1 MATPAKARIYLASR
15 SSRRRELLKQI
26 GVAFEMLLLRE
37 HPRGPDVD
45 ESRRPGESPDDY
57 VRRVCRAKADTGWD
71 RVVQRQLR
79 RFPVL
84 AADTVVSVDLEI
96 LGKPAGPGDAARML
110 RLLSGREHR
119 VLTAVAVRFDAAF
132 DLLLS
137 ESRVRFCDIGEAR
150 IQAYVESGE
159 PNDKA
164 GAYAIQGRAGAFVA
178 ELHGSYSGVMGLPLY
193 ETTQLLEKFLG
204 GRVPAGNVATAPVEQ
219 PAQG

>member
-26 GVAFEMLLLRE
+26 GVAFEMLVLRE

-45 ESRRPGESPDDY
+45 ESRRPGESPDAY
-57 VRRVCRAKADTGWD
+57 VRRVCRAKADTGWQ
-71 RVVQRQLR
+71 RVVQRQLQ

-84 AADTVVSVDLEI
+84 AADTVVSVEEEI
-96 LGKPAGPGDAARML
+96 LGKPAGPADAARML

-119 VLTAVAVRFDAAF
+119 VLTAVAIKFDAACE
-132 DLLLS
+132 LSVS
-137 ESRVRFCDIGEAR
+137 ESRVRFCELGEAR
-150 IQAYVESGE
+150 IQSYVASGE

-193 ETTQLLEKFLG
+193 ETAQLLEKFLG
-204 GRVPAGNVATAPVEQ
+204 GRVPAGNTEAAPVKQ
-219 PAQG
+219 PAQA

>member
-1 MATPAKARIYLASR
+1 MATPAKTRIYLASR
-15 SSRRRELLKQI
+15 SPRRRELLKQI

-37 HPRGPDVD
+37 HPRGPEVD
-45 ESRRPGESPDDY
+45 ESRGPSESPDAY

-96 LGKPAGPGDAARML
+96 LGKPADPADAARML

-119 VLTAVAVRFDAAF
+119 VLTAIAIRFDAACE
-132 DLLLS
+132 LSVS
-137 ESRVRFCDIGEAR
+137 ESRVRFCELGEAR

-193 ETTQLLEKFLG
+193 ETTRLLEKFLG
-204 GRVPAGNVATAPVEQ
+204 GRVPAGNAEISPVEQ
-219 PAQG
+219 PARS